1 MKKVSKKLAG
11 LQREYSKLRKEWLAD
26 RPMCQAK
33 IHRCSLKSTDVH
45 HKKGRGVY
53 LLDTNT
59 WLSVCRSCHN
69 WIETHPEDAKEL
81 GFSIS
86 KNEKDEY
93 N

>member
-1 MKKVSKKLAG
+1 MRKVSKKLAKEH
-11 LQREYSKLRKEWLAD
+11 REYSKLRKEWLTE

-33 IHRCSLKSTDVH
+33 IHRCTLKSTDVH

-86 KNEKDEY
+86 KINK
-93 N
+93 